1 MAKVYCVLNQ
11 VIILIR
17 KKNYSGTFI
26 RYAKQKTAQK
36 SLLGSPQLGGHNGF
50 SCLFPSLVG
59 TNKNMGSIPV
69 RLALEPSWKW
79 RFGGLPGS
87 ASFPGQLRALWV
99 SRGTVGG

>member
-1 MAKVYCVLNQ
+1 MQRNFHP
-11 VIILIR
+11 IR
-17 KKNYSGTFI
+17 KTEDSSEVTAGEPTAWGTQRVQLFVSFSGW
-26 RYAKQKTAQK
+26 
-36 SLLGSPQLGGHNGF
+36 
-50 SCLFPSLVG
+50 

-87 ASFPGQLRALWV
+87 ASFQGWLRALWV